1 MKKSVIIL
9 IAVIYVAAIAI
20 VSFFGMD
27 FEMFEQV
34 IYVEEVKLKNEGL
47 DFSNKSTPEW
57 KKWNTKIYPL
67 DSYVDDGQ
75 IVFEFAYQ
83 LEVEVLPKD
92 ATDKTVKYT
101 VSSVKDGVTVD
112 ITPDGLVTITSKSN
126 TSVTILIT
134 PNDGS
139 NTMTSITFLCF
150 AQLSS

>member
-34 IYVEEVKLKNEGL
+34 IYVEEVKLINEGL
-47 DFSNKSTPEW
+47 KFNPKSTPEW
-57 KKWNTKIYPL
+57 KKWSTDIYPL

-83 LEVEVLPKD
+83 LEVEVSPKD

-101 VSSVKDGVTVD
+101 VKSVK
-112 ITPDGLVTITSKSN
+112 PL
-126 TSVTILIT
+126 
-134 PNDGS
+134 
-139 NTMTSITFLCF
+139 
-150 AQLSS
+150 